1 MKTDPAVLDKLER
14 LDEQFQSVH
23 HPGELDLP
31 AIRKQIF
38 KLLYEQMPFLIA
50 DARALATAEATIVE
64 LTRQRDVAQQ
74 AANANAAVTVRERKE
89 AEAKLAAVLDLLSRM
104 HHRLENIGRDAL
116 LNDWAEEILALI
128 TPEQ

>member
-74 AANANAAVTVRERKE
+74 AANANAAVTVRERKK
-89 AEAKLAAVLDLLSRM
+89 AEAKIEAVR
-104 HHRLENIGRDAL
+104 EAL
-116 LNDWAEEILALI
+116 TKYPIADCNADEILWQVRECIALI

>member
-1 MKTDPAVLDKLER
+1 MKTDPKVLDKLER
-14 LDEQFQSVH
+14 LEPSDRTYRRSS
-23 HPGELDLP
+23 ELRHEVILS
-31 AIRKQIF
+31 
-38 KLLYEQMPFLIA
+38 LVA

-116 LNDWAEEILALI
+116 LNDWAEEILALV